1 MRKSIYEKKPITI
14 FNHGNMIR
22 DFTYVD
28 DIVESLIRLINKPAK
43 KNSNYDY
50 LVNDA
55 SSSWAPYKIF
65 NIGNSNPVNLMDYI
79 LEIEKATGIKAIKN
93 FSDIQPG
100 EVEKTSA
107 NTKRLEEWINFSPK
121 TSIQDGVNEFI
132 KWYKEFYKKN

>member
-1 MRKSIYEKKPITI
+1 MKKPITI

-50 LVNDA
+50 LVNDS
-55 SSSWAPYKIF
+55 SSSWAPYRIF
-65 NIGNSNPVNLMDYI
+65 NIGNSNPVNLMEYI
-79 LEIEKATGIKAIKN
+79 LEIEKATGLKAIKN

-100 EVEKTSA
+100 EVEKP
-107 NTKRLEEWINFSPK
+107 LQ
-121 TSIQDGVNEFI
+121 IQKD
-132 KWYKEFYKKN
+132 